1 MVMSSPTVWH
11 SFPLAVF
18 IEAILLVSFLRL
30 PPSLLGV
37 CFFCLSCLAS
47 GEHYSIGAGWIGCL
61 EYWPIRLLTYNFK
74 SVGSGEGYFI
84 LSTPFAASSELV
96 EYVSDTKV
104 VVEVSDSFSFFWDCL
119 KGGE

>member
-1 MVMSSPTVWH
+1 VVMSSPTGWH

-18 IEAILLVSFLRL
+18 IEAILLVTFLRL

-37 CFFCLSCLAS
+37 CSICLSCLAS

-61 EYWPIRLLTYNFK
+61 DCWLIRLLTYNIK

-84 LSTPFAASSELV
+84 FSTPFAASSELV
-96 EYVSDTKV
+96 EYVSDTKRA
-104 VVEVSDSFSFFWDCL
+104 VEVSYTFGSLWNIV
-119 KGGE
+119 